1 MDSDAIVKTT
11 FVETIIK
18 EFQENDNLVL
28 HMEEIRNFDKKYY
41 PFSYPAIEE
50 ILGPGRTMPYKVNI
64 VDDGKAVDLGISLI
78 SLKEDWN
85 LMHVYNYGA
94 CFCAKREDII
104 RIGGAD
110 EHPDYMGH
118 ICGPYEMTFRLINAG
133 LTDKLHTKHFL
144 YHVYHP
150 SQGGDNNY
158 CGPNNGKG
166 MSLTAMEIPASG
178 RVLPLV
184 ENSEI
189 RQLRLKL

>member
-1 MDSDAIVKTT
+1 MRPT
-11 FVETIIK
+11 FVESIIK
-18 EFQENDNLVL
+18 SFDEDPGIVL
-28 HMEEIRNFDKKYY
+28 HMDEVRNTGKRFY
-41 PFSYPAIEE
+41 PFNYPSIEE
-50 ILGPGRTMPYKVNI
+50 IIGEGCINRN
-64 VDDGKAVDLGISLI
+64 DGKTTGLLD
-78 SLKEDWN
+78 KEDP
-85 LMHVYNYGA
+85 LHTRNYGA

-104 RIGGAD
+104 RIGGSD

-150 SQGGDNNY
+150 SQGGENNY
-158 CGPNNGKG
+158 CGPNNGRG
-166 MSLTAMEIPASG
+166 MSLTAMEVPKSG
-178 RVLPLV
+178 RVLPLL